1 MLLSLFYTISY
12 LVLLTGIL
20 FFKKNE
26 RKLSVLVWITM
37 SVMTSFCLQ
46 ALSAALLYKTGLPI
60 SMPVI
65 AAFNLVTGGILWFF
79 IIKKGRQNYYLDKA
93 DLIAFI
99 VLFLVAGF
107 TYAKRFTIG
116 HDISFA
122 SIDSATL
129 YETAKSIVLD
139 QKLTTNMFLATV
151 NSAMPMQA
159 ALPIT
164 GEFYMFKTFIL
175 WEAGYFLLSGL
186 FFYILIR
193 ELLKNRE
200 LKIFAVVSSVIY
212 MLGYPMYSLIFGFSY
227 FGLSISVIAYILYA
241 AILYIDRRVGRLN
254 SVLMLNLGL
263 FGLFLCYM
271 LFVPA
276 IFPGVLLAIL
286 IYMKMTGRL
295 FSLRTVKAG
304 LSIFLAP
311 SIAGL
316 LVTASNLVFLNAGS
330 SGSGSSGGGGGAS
343 SGPTGIAID
352 GGCYNDMYSN
362 FIILLPLIITGL
374 VICIRKLWDIR
385 TSKEVPASNSKDV
398 PGSNS
403 EDVSA
408 SNSKEV
414 TESNSKDVPA
424 SNSKDVTASNSKEV
438 TASNS
443 KDVSASNSEEV
454 SASNSKDVPASNSE
468 EVPESNSK
476 EVPALRDRIV
486 TAAGGEKA
494 ADAGK
499 AAGSSAGFATVI
511 LSVFI
516 VMLLFMAVMF
526 AGVMTGR
533 VSIYYYVRNNNV
545 LALLSWTLVIL
556 AASEMWDR
564 AKTIYISFIAV
575 FAAMILIIITGADA
589 KILSRNERAIRVGA
603 ESFLDIYYFNNEF
616 NKFVGDVNIND
627 IEMIKFA
634 SENVNP
640 DINTENTEVCVVGGE
655 VYTAWFSKLTGNN
668 KIRPVNDSVTLS
680 DVDFSD
686 YKYVCVQKLDIYEQ
700 SKDIIDTLGDVVYS
714 NERGLIIK
722 MK

>member
-241 AILYIDRRVGRLN
+241 AILYIDRGVGRLN

-385 TSKEVPASNSKDV
+385 TSKEV
-398 PGSNS
+398 
-403 EDVSA
+403 SA

-414 TESNSKDVPA
+414 TESNSKDVF
-424 SNSKDVTASNSKEV
+424 TSNSKEV

-454 SASNSKDVPASNSE
+454 TASNSEEVTASNSKDVSASNSE
-468 EVPESNSK
+468 EVP
-476 EVPALRDRIV
+476 ALRGRIV

-499 AAGSSAGFATVI
+499 AAGGSAGFATVI

-640 DINTENTEVCVVGGE
+640 DISTENTEVCVVGGE

-680 DVDFSD
+680 NIDFSD